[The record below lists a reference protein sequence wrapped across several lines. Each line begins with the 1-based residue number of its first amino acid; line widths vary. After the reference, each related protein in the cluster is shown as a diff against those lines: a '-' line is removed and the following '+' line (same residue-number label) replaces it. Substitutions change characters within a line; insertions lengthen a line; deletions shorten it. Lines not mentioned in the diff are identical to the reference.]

1 MSSTTTDA
9 NILKSAIFD
18 NGGDPEVSATW
29 LATHRDAVRL
39 VDVREPHELR
49 GPLGH
54 IEGAEN
60 LPLLELLGG
69 ARKLDPAQP
78 LVLICRSG
86 RRSAQA
92 ANALR
97 RQGVSTVAS
106 VEGGMLAWNL
116 DVLGL
121 EDIHTA
127 ERIANTHNLNEAVF
141 NTNGV
146 PEVDCHWVAK
156 NVGRF
161 RLIDV
166 REPAELDMTGRVAQ
180 AENIPLNT
188 FMMQANKLDREAPIV
203 VMCASGGRSGR
214 VVHAL
219 RSAGFRA
226 VASLEGG
233 MYGWRSARLPH
244 A

>member
-1 MSSTTTDA
+1 MSSTNTNA
-9 NILKSAIFD
+9 NVLKSAIFD
-18 NGGDPEVSATW
+18 NGGDPEVTATW
-29 LATHRDAVRL
+29 LAANRDAVRL
-39 VDVREPHELR
+39 VDVREPHELK
-49 GPLGH
+49 GPLGA
-54 IEGAEN
+54 IDDVEN
-60 LPLLELLGG
+60 VPLLELLGS
-69 ARKLDPAQP
+69 ARKLDKDQP
-78 LVLICRSG
+78 LVLVCRSG

-92 ANALR
+92 AEALR
-97 RQGVSTVAS
+97 RAGVKTVAS

-116 DVLGL
+116 DVKGL
-121 EDIHTA
+121 QDIHTA
-127 ERIANTHNLNEAVF
+127 ERMANTENLREAVF
-141 NTNGV
+141 RTNGL

-166 REPAELDMTGRVAQ
+166 REPAELAMTGRVAQ
-180 AENIPLNT
+180 AENIPLNS
-188 FMMQANKLDREAPIV
+188 FMMSANKLDRDAPIV

-219 RSAGFRA
+219 ASAGFKS

-233 MYGWRSARLPH
+233 MYGWRSARLPY

>member
-1 MSSTTTDA
+1 MNPTNTDA
-9 NILKSAIFD
+9 NVLKSAIFD
-18 NGGDPEVSATW
+18 NGGDPEVTAKW
-29 LATHRDAVRL
+29 LSGHRDAVRL
-39 VDVREPHELR
+39 IDVREPHELK
-49 GPLGH
+49 GPLGA
-54 IEGAEN
+54 IEGVEN
-60 LPLLELLGG
+60 VPLLQLLGSG
-69 ARKLDPAQP
+69 SSLDKAQP

-92 ANALR
+92 ATELR
-97 RQGVSTVAS
+97 RQGVKTVAS

-121 EDIHTA
+121 DDIHTS
-127 ERIANTHNLNEAVF
+127 ERLANTENLRDAIF

-161 RLIDV
+161 RLVDV
-166 REPAELDMTGRVAQ
+166 REPAELAMTGKVAQ
-180 AENIPLNT
+180 AENVPLNS
-188 FMMQANKLDREAPIV
+188 FMMSANRLDRDAPIV

-219 RSAGFRA
+219 RSAGFKS

-233 MYGWRSARLPH
+233 MYGWRSARLPY

>member
-1 MSSTTTDA
+1 MSTDA
-9 NILKSAIFD
+9 NVLKSAIFD
-18 NGGDPEVSATW
+18 NGGDPEVTAKW
-29 LATHRDAVRL
+29 LSDNRAAVRL
-39 VDVREPHELR
+39 VDVREPHELK
-49 GPLGH
+49 GPLGA
-54 IEGAEN
+54 IEDVEN
-60 LPLLELLGG
+60 IPLLKLLGS
-69 ARKLDPAQP
+69 AESLDASQP
-78 LVLICRSG
+78 LVLVCRSG
-86 RRSAQA
+86 RRSAMA
-92 ANALR
+92 AKALA
-97 RQGVSTVAS
+97 RQGVKTVAS

-116 DVLGL
+116 DVRGM

-127 ERIANTHNLNEAVF
+127 ERVANTQNLREAIF

-146 PEVDCHWVAK
+146 PEVDCHWVAQ

-166 REPAELDMTGRVAQ
+166 REPSELRMTGQVAQ
-180 AENIPLNT
+180 AENIPLNS
-188 FMMQANKLDREAPIV
+188 FMMSANKLDRDAPIV

-219 RSAGFRA
+219 RSAGFKS

-233 MYGWRSARLPH
+233 MYGWRSARLPY